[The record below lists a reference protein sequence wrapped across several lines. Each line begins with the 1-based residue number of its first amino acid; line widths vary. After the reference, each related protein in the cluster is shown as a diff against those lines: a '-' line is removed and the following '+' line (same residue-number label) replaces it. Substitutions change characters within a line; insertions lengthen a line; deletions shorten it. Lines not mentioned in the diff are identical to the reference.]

1 MADDRNPASKL
12 LRDRAMAILRNTR
25 AKIDPKLLSA
35 MKDQLS
41 PAAAPKKD
49 TVFKREEPAPAPRP
63 DPVPPKTESSSPEMI
78 PVDRQKVAQIV
89 LQYMKNREDKQKH

>member
-1 MADDRNPASKL
+1 
-12 LRDRAMAILRNTR
+12 MAILRDTR

-41 PAAAPKKD
+41 PAMMQKKE
-49 TVFKREEPAPAPRP
+49 TVFKREEPVLKPAPAHKAESP
-63 DPVPPKTESSSPEMI
+63 SSSDME

-89 LQYMKNREDKQKH
+89 LQYMKNREEKQKH

>member
-1 MADDRNPASKL
+1 MADERNPASKI
-12 LRDRAMAILRNTR
+12 LRERAMAILRNTR

-41 PAAAPKKD
+41 PAAMPKKD
-49 TVFKREEPAPAPRP
+49 TVFKREEPQPETAAA
-63 DPVPPKTESSSPEMI
+63 PVPKSESSSREME